1 MSLLVAKNFQN
12 LAKIKASHILAEVL
26 WNAICHPEGCGCF
39 FSSYPCGD
47 SVNPL
52 LSRQDETHSYG
63 FLHRLDVPSS
73 GLVLA
78 AKTYEVQLDVVDG
91 P

>member
-1 MSLLVAKNFQN
+1 MAHLIEKSRLRTSLQKCFGTRYAIL
-12 LAKIKASHILAEVL
+12 KAV
-26 WNAICHPEGCGCF
+26 GVF

-47 SVNPL
+47 SANPL
-52 LSRQDETHSYG
+52 LSQQDETHSYG